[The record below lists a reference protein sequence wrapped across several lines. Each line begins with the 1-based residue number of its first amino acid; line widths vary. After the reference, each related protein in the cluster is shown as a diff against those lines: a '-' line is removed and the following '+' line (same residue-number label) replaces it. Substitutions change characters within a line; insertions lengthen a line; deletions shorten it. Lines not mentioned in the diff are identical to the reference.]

1 MGGSVDLLKNVFSIV
16 RIIQKPQKYNL
27 VTCILIK
34 RADEFWN
41 TLKEVLCVKLFFS
54 FLRVSF
60 G

>member
-41 TLKEVLCVKLFFS
+41 TLKEVLCVKLFF
-54 FLRVSF
+54 FLF
-60 G
+60 